1 MFCSML
7 WNHIAR
13 NLELSTRELQIVR
26 GTFDDQTES
35 AIASELHI
43 SLGTVHTYIER
54 LHRKL
59 GVADRAQLILR
70 VVQQYMALTASPR
83 KRKSRICA
91 NRAPAGRAFSL
102 NCYQRCRRS

>member
-7 WNHIAR
+7 WNQIAR
-13 NLELSTRELQIVR
+13 NLELSVRELQIVR

-35 AIASELHI
+35 AIATELHI

-102 NCYQRCRRS
+102 NCYRRFRRS